1 TTYFDK
7 YLFEGDPAILRD
19 IAQQMLPLVPAGT
32 EVLAG
37 LELGGVPVA
46 TALSLAAGLP
56 AAFVR
61 KEPKS
66 YGTAKLAEGA
76 EIAGKRV
83 LVVEDVITTGGQVVL
98 STRELRERGAIVDD
112 VLCVID
118 RSDGDHARLDA
129 VSLRVRSLF
138 TLDDLGR

>member
-1 TTYFDK
+1 
-7 YLFEGDPAILRD
+7 
-19 IAQQMLPLVPAGT
+19 M
-32 EVLAG
+32 
-37 LELGGVPVA
+37 
-46 TALSLAAGLP
+46 
-56 AAFVR
+56 
-61 KEPKS
+61 
-66 YGTAKLAEGA
+66 
-76 EIAGKRV
+76 

-129 VSLRVRSLF
+129 VSLRVQSLF

>member
-1 TTYFDK
+1 
-7 YLFEGDPAILRD
+7 
-19 IAQQMLPLVPAGT
+19 M
-32 EVLAG
+32 
-37 LELGGVPVA
+37 
-46 TALSLAAGLP
+46 
-56 AAFVR
+56 R
-61 KEPKS
+61 KEAKA

-83 LVVEDVITTGGQVVL
+83 LVVEEVITTGGQVVR
-98 STRELRERGAIVDD
+98 SAEAVRERGAIVDR

-129 VSLRVRSLF
+129 VSLQVRSLF